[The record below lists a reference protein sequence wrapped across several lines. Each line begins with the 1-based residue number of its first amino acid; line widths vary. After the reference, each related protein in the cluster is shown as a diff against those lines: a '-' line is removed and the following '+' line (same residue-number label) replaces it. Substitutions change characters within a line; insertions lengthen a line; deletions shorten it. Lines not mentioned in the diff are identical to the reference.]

1 MQILATL
8 SSTAY
13 AISSSPALVPAR
25 QTGERKAN
33 DASAA
38 PASATPTDKE
48 SFTDTGNRARQLL
61 DAKYAEARKAGTRIK
76 YDMSEQGVRA
86 DYSSFSDQELA
97 SIALNRNHQFTED
110 ESGWARGEFNQRERV
125 ALEPFRDAVMHRFD
139 RRGMV
144 VAVNMLYNS
153 ATSEV
158 REALR
163 WDEAMMASGAEMLA
177 RDTKDFGP
185 IDRQSVAQ
193 LVLGTRSS
201 GRPLGI
207 DFLNKGENFNFDW
220 SRLFYTPSPFAK
232 KDAAP
237 TTSRPAL
244 PRSAEPRAAAGACP
258 PRRFREVNG
267 SL

>member
-1 MQILATL
+1 MQISATL
-8 SSTAY
+8 SSAANATP
-13 AISSSPALVPAR
+13 SSPALDSVR
-25 QTGERKAN
+25 QTGETKTR
-33 DASAA
+33 DG
-38 PASATPTDKE
+38 SATQASVSSTDKE
-48 SFTDTGNRARQLL
+48 SFADTGNRTRQLL

-86 DYSSFSDQELA
+86 DFSSFSDQELA
-97 SIALNRNHQFTED
+97 SIALNRNHQFTDD
-110 ESGWARGEFNQRERV
+110 ESGWARGEFTERARV
-125 ALEPFRDAVMHRFD
+125 ALAPFDNDVMHRFD

-144 VAVNMLYNS
+144 LAVNVLYNS
-153 ATSEV
+153 ATPEV

-193 LVLGTRSS
+193 LVLGTRST

-220 SRLFYTPSPFAK
+220 SPLFYTPATFAR

-237 TTSRPAL
+237 AEESS
-244 PRSAEPRAAAGACP
+244 SAA
-258 PRRFREVNG
+258 
-267 SL
+267 SKH